1 MCYRSSTS
9 YAPRKKQ
16 DAREVQ
22 DLPPQPHMPPP
33 TTLFIQVTRRTSL
46 IIQSPFHNYML
57 ILNYFHAHRAP
68 RYQDY
73 RYASSTHP
81 GVWSN
86 KEMILPALGIFTI
99 CLLILM
105 FPSATGLVCQKMYS
119 EVHNLA
125 FQGPSWDIDKK
136 FGTEPIAQERCFTK
150 SSRWFTVLSGSPR
163 STTGYSVRYMNRWKL
178 PRPKFAARK

>member
-1 MCYRSSTS
+1 MDYFHCIHFQRSFRDSSPEWVIKSSEKRQHSLSKNSYRHQVSPPSTT
-9 YAPRKKQ
+9 P
-16 DAREVQ
+16 
-22 DLPPQPHMPPP
+22 
-33 TTLFIQVTRRTSL
+33 FIQVTRRSSL
-46 IIQSPFHNYML
+46 NIQSPFRNYML

-73 RYASSTHP
+73 RCASSTHP
-81 GVWSN
+81 GVWSI

-105 FPSATGLVCQKMYS
+105 FPSATGLVCQKKYS

-150 SSRWFTVLSGSPR
+150 SSRWLTVLSGCPR
-163 STTGYSVRYMNRWKL
+163 T
-178 PRPKFAARK
+178 PRGTPFVT

>member
-9 YAPRKKQ
+9 YAPRKTGCERGTRPPPPT
-16 DAREVQ
+16 AHAPPHYSFHSGNSQ
-22 DLPPQPHMPPP
+22 DLP
-33 TTLFIQVTRRTSL
+33 
-46 IIQSPFHNYML
+46 NYTVARSQL
-57 ILNYFHAHRAP
+57 HAHTQYLHAHRAP

-150 SSRWFTVLSGSPR
+150 SSRWLTVLSGCPR
-163 STTGYSVRYMNRWKL
+163 T
-178 PRPKFAARK
+178 PRGTPFVT